1 MKEQAGVEP
10 GRGALASDPGG
21 APFEVAGLVVPP
33 QQRMA
38 MPIQRLEAVPL
49 LRLFGEPARLAPARI
64 AATPVPPAAN
74 DDR

>member
-1 MKEQAGVEP
+1 
-10 GRGALASDPGG
+10 
-21 APFEVAGLVVPP
+21 
-33 QQRMA
+33 